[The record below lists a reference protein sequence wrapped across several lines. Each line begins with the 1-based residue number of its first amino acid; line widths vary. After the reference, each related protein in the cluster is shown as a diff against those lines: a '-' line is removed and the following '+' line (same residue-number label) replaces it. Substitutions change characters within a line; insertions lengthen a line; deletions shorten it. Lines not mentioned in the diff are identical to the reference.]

1 MDKNLANLVLI
12 GQKYYPGFNVLIVG
26 SDIPDRFGTG
36 SPRSSLIKS
45 DWVMNH
51 DINTILS
58 LIEGPSVAGGIGDS
72 KNGPRSD
79 IIEL

>member
-1 MDKNLANLVLI
+1 MANLVLI
-12 GQKYYPGFNVLIVG
+12 GQKYYPGLNILIFG
-26 SDIPDRFGTG
+26 SDIPDLASGLAGSIGSVQPGQIQTVTG
-36 SPRSSLIKS
+36 S
-45 DWVMNH
+45 

-58 LIEGPSVAGGIGDS
+58 LMEGPSVAGGIGDS